1 MNSFAICRLSFAKIM
16 MGKDKNKKV
25 KTNFFIQITSS
36 VIIYMMMALFQNV
49 DERSLKE
56 IAKKFAKI
64 LFDGSVVLLE
74 GDLGGGKTTFVR
86 YLVEHLGGNGRKVTS
101 PTFTIVNEYEVRF
114 KIHHIDLFRLNEMEV
129 DELPIEDYLESDGIC
144 LIEWPD
150 KLGAHVPAN
159 HFKIEFEFVDENH
172 RNVRLSS
179 TGSLYDQ
186 AFLRGD
192 FSVKA

>member
-1 MNSFAICRLSFAKIM
+1 M

-86 YLVEHLGGNGRKVTS
+86 YLVGYLGGKGREVTS

-129 DELPIEDYLESDGIC
+129 NELPIEDYLESNGIC

-159 HFKIEFEFVDENH
+159 YFKIEFEFVDENH